1 MSRTLTAADLKPLLS
16 AGRVTVLDV
25 RRQNDF
31 DADPLM
37 LPGAQRCNP
46 EDIDTWSRQLHSDQD
61 IVLYCARGGSVSNS
75 VLDALLTKQLKARYI
90 EGGIVAW
97 EDAGGETVA

>member
-1 MSRTLTAADLKPLLS
+1 MSRTLTTTELKPLLTT
-16 AGRVTVLDV
+16 GRVTVLDV

-31 DADPLM
+31 DADPVM
-37 LPGAQRCNP
+37 LPGALRCNP
-46 EDIDTWSRQLHSDQD
+46 DNIDTWSQQLRPDQD

-75 VLDALLTKQLKARYI
+75 VLDALLGKQLKARYI

-97 EDAGGETVA
+97 KDTGGETVA

>member
-1 MSRTLTAADLKPLLS
+1 MGRTITATDLKPLLT

-31 DADPLM
+31 DTDPVM
-37 LPGAQRCNP
+37 LPGALRCNP
-46 EDIDTWSRQLHSDQD
+46 EDIDTWSRELRPDQD
-61 IVLYCARGGSVSNS
+61 IVLYCVRGGSVSNS
-75 VLDALLTKQLKARYI
+75 VLDALLAKQLKVRYI

-97 EDAGGETVA
+97 KDAGGKVS